1 MQIIDFWGIIRIA
14 ASYVNDLVVI
24 CGLIGSLLLLLGSI
38 IAVGR
43 DDHRVPVWFQR
54 WDMVI
59 ISLVLGSIGL
69 VAKLHDPVPHGVIF
83 RFNNLTVVIL
93 LFVTF
98 LVSIWSIWLRNRAWS
113 AY

>member
-1 MQIIDFWGIIRIA
+1 MQIVDFWGIIRIA
-14 ASYVNDLVVI
+14 ASAFNDLVVI
-24 CGLIGSLLLLLGSI
+24 CGLIGAVLLLLGSI

-43 DDHRVPVWFQR
+43 DDHRAPAWTQR
-54 WDMVI
+54 WEIVI
-59 ISLVLGSIGL
+59 LGFVFGSIGL
-69 VAKLHDPVPHGVIF
+69 VAKLHDPIPHGVIF
-83 RFNNLTVVIL
+83 RFNNLTVAIL